1 MNAKE
6 RFYSGLAKETIGKIT
21 SNTDNWTSF
30 LRTMSRN
37 YEFTYPEQVMI
48 YAQRPNA
55 TFCKPYEDWNAEN
68 YRRYVKRGSTGIALF
83 VMNRDKPYLRYVF
96 DVADTG
102 VRRSSP
108 ELKPWEVTPENRS
121 YVMEAMER
129 TFGVAADG
137 VLEAQL
143 EDIASALAAEYW
155 DDYKKQFLDIVANS
169 FLEEYD
175 ELNIEVA
182 FKNAVANS
190 VSYTMYCRFVESPDN
205 YFEHEDFQKVF
216 DFNTRQTVNALGT
229 AVNAISTRMFQEI
242 EKAIGEHEQIKATER
257 STDYERDDLQ
267 TGRRLSDSEPSVGE
281 RGRETSGQVRQDAS
295 SIFGTEQSDA
305 PERHDSDGEPV
316 PAPVGDRGNSES
328 QSGVSDGAVPEGQPR
343 TGQGN
348 AADGVGAAH
357 EQPESTGGGSRDDG
371 AYQQLSLNLFL
382 SENEQISFIDRAE
395 SFTPSAFSF
404 AQEEIDHFLLL
415 GSNTDEARKVV
426 ALEYMKQKPLEEI
439 VQTLKQVYHGGY
451 GLKEDS
457 GNICAWY
464 AEDGIHLAKGSSAI
478 DSPRAQIV
486 SWETVAERIGEL
498 LENGRF
504 ATNVELVEASGY
516 ERQKLAESLWHLYHD
531 LSEEARSSNYLAILH
546 QEPFRGFP
554 DETADLAEKLDDPRF
569 HATLVQQYSEFRKTL
584 AENPDLL
591 RFHYHKLNLIQKQLY
606 ELNMPLREYQT
617 DMMQMPLVRQFITDD
632 EVNADLTRGSGF
644 SGGKARIYNYWQEN
658 HSAKEKMDFLKHE
671 YGTGGHSHACSG
683 ATHSGQDHDAKGVA
697 YTKSGCDKL
706 QMSWAQV
713 VQRIDGLIRKG
724 RYLSPEEEA
733 ERQAIEEAKTDPLE
747 DVYDR
752 FAVIDTEDGEYA
764 IWDNQTDDYYVD
776 PEGVTEYFTDEW
788 LANDYLEEVRQS
800 VAAMESVQPEAPVA
814 EPAEVVEASASEE
827 PKWNYQV
834 GDTVYLDDTAFRVEQ
849 ITDRE
854 VQLRDPTLAYPIFRA
869 ENRENF
875 ERMLSQDE
883 RNHAVRVDAQTEEKP
898 VTEDFLGKTEPR
910 DYTPEYQLLDRL
922 RMDCEYFLGAGQHSE
937 KHLWAGNRHAQIA
950 KMRELYEMIP
960 DKPEWLTPEMINS
973 YEERMA
979 PRYLVAAYHHFENG
993 FDDKLDYYTLE
1004 EAEKAAQGYVDGT
1017 MEDDGFKYDGA
1028 AVYDQQEHK
1037 CIRIYGDYP
1046 DEKAHAQ
1053 VRASAE
1059 PEQQEPEHFID
1070 HFYVAEDIQK
1080 RGALDIKEYSSF
1092 DDALRAYYALPD
1104 TQRKALGAMN
1114 TRDLPG
1120 SLDFVQCVDGKD
1132 TIIQDYAQV
1141 DGWQNA
1147 EVMDIIAQLEQS
1159 ITTREIPPV
1168 PAVNFHITDD
1178 NIGEGGPKQKF
1189 ARNIAAIETLF
1200 KLESENRNATTEEQ
1214 EILSNYVGWGGLA
1227 DAFDPDKGN
1236 WAKEYQTLKNLLSED
1251 EYAAARASTLN
1262 AHYTSPTVIRSIYDA
1277 VGQMGFETGNILEPA
1292 MGIGNFFGMLPP
1304 EMQSSRLYGV
1314 ELDSITGRI
1323 AQKLYPNAEIKVAG
1337 FETTDRRD
1345 FYDLAVG
1352 NVPFGNYKVSDK
1364 PYDKLGFS
1372 IHNYFFAKALDQVRP
1387 GGVVA
1392 FVTSRYTMD
1401 SKNSDARRYM
1411 AQRAELLGAIRLPND
1426 AFKKNAGTEVV
1437 SDILFLQK
1445 RDHPIDIVPE
1455 WVNLDRTEE
1464 GHTMNSYFVAH
1475 PEMVLGDTVEESTAY
1490 GMDITVRPIE
1500 GMELSELLKEAVSHI
1515 QGTYQAVE
1523 LPEADKGKE
1532 IETIPATP
1540 DVKNFSY
1547 TVVDGN
1553 VYFRENSLM
1562 RRVDLNEKAKDRVMG
1577 MVELRGIVNELIE
1590 YQLEDY
1596 PDEMITQKQAEL
1608 NDAYDAFAA
1617 KNGLINNRANGQAFA
1632 DDSSYY
1638 LLCSLENV
1646 DEDGNLKSKADMFTK
1661 RTIKPERRVTSVD
1674 TPSEA
1679 LAISIGERGKVDLPF
1694 MAQLL
1699 GTPGEYDAIQAELRG
1714 VIFKDPMAPDA
1725 VEVGWQTADDYLSGD
1740 VRSKLRVAQMA
1751 ADRDSSFHINVEA
1764 LQKAQPKDLDAS
1776 EIDVRLGATWIDA
1789 DYIQQFMEETFET
1802 PYYLRRSIEVKF
1814 SELTAEWRI
1823 NGKSSP
1829 NYNDVAAYV
1838 TYGTE
1843 RANAYR
1849 ILEETLNLKDIR
1861 IYDTIEDADG
1871 KQKRVLNKKETT
1883 LAQQKQQAIKDAFRD
1898 WIWRDPHRR
1907 ETLST
1912 KYNELFNS
1920 TRPREYDGSHIRFGG
1935 MNPDITLREHQRNAI
1950 AHVLY
1955 GGNTLL
1961 AHEVGAGK
1969 TFEMAASAMESKRLG
1984 LSQKSLFVVPNHL
1997 TLQWANEFL
2006 HLYPSAKLL
2015 VATKKDFETANRKKF
2030 CARIA
2035 TGDYDAVIIGHS
2047 QFEKIPLSAERQE
2060 RQLREQI
2067 DEIEGAIAELKWQ
2080 RGENFTIKQMEK
2092 TRKSLEARLDKLL
2105 AADKKDDVITFEQ
2118 LGVDR
2123 LFVDE
2128 SHAFK
2133 NLFLYTKMRNVAGLS
2148 TSEAQKSSDM
2158 FMKCRYMD
2166 ELTGGRG
2173 VIFATGTPVSNSMT
2187 ELYTVMRYLQYSTL
2201 QQKNLTHF
2209 DSWASTFGET
2219 TTAIELAPEGT
2230 GYRARTRFAK
2240 FFNLPELMNM
2250 FKEVADI
2257 KTSDQLHLP
2266 VPEAKFETVVV
2277 QPSEYQKDM
2286 VASLSERAADVHA
2299 GIVDPSVDNMLK
2311 ITSDGRKL
2319 GLDQRL
2325 MNTLLPDDPDSKLNA
2340 CVGNILRIWQ
2350 DGQADKLTQL
2360 VFCDLSTPKNDGTFN
2375 VYDDVKTKLIANS
2388 VPAEEVAFIHD
2399 ADTEAKKK
2407 DLFAKVRTG
2416 QVRVLL
2422 GSTQKMGAGTN
2433 VQDKLVAVHH
2443 LDVGWRPSDMTQ
2455 RNGRIIRQGNRNKE
2469 VQVYQYV
2476 TEGTFDA
2483 YLYQTLENKQKFIS
2497 QIMTSKSP
2505 VRSCDDVDEQA
2516 LSYAE
2521 IKALCAGN
2529 PLIKEKMD
2537 LDIDVARLKVLK
2549 ADHQSQQ
2556 YRMEDKLLKYFPA
2569 EIEKQT
2575 GYIHGFE
2582 ADIKTVEAH
2591 PQIADGF
2598 CGMEIMGKAYTE
2610 KADAGEILLA
2620 ACKDTKSADPVPLG
2634 SYRGFQMELSFD
2646 SFRNE
2651 FDVTL
2656 KGAVSHRVALGTDA
2670 RGNITRLDNAL
2681 AGILERLER
2690 ANEQLNNLY
2699 NQQEAAKAEVG
2710 KPFPQEAELTAK
2722 SQRLAELD
2730 AALNMEDSVE
2740 NRDERSESE
2749 RPSVLADLKSKA
2761 EHIPPAKY
2769 SETREEVL

>member
-6 RFYSGLAKETIGKIT
+6 RFYSGLARETIGKIT
-21 SNTDNWTSF
+21 SNKDNWTSF
-30 LRTMSRN
+30 LVTMSRN
-37 YEFTYPEQVMI
+37 YEFTYPELVMI

-55 TFCKPYEDWNAEN
+55 TFCKPYDEWNDEK
-68 YRRYVKRGSTGIALF
+68 YRRYVRRGSTGIALF
-83 VMNRDKPYLRYVF
+83 VTNREKPYLRYVF

-108 ELKPWEVTPENRS
+108 ELKPWAVTEENRA
-121 YVMEAMER
+121 YVMGAMER
-129 TFGVAADG
+129 TFGITADG
-137 VLEAQL
+137 LLEAQL
-143 EDIASALAAEYW
+143 EEIALSLSAEYW
-155 DDYKKQFLDIVANS
+155 DDYKKPILDIVANS

-182 FKNAVANS
+182 FKRAVANS
-190 VSYTMYCRFVESPDN
+190 VSYAMYCRLVENPDH
-205 YFEHEDFQKVF
+205 YFEHEDFLNVF
-216 DFNTRQTVNALGT
+216 EFNTRQTVNALGT
-229 AVNAISTRMFQEI
+229 AVNAISSRMFQEI
-242 EKAIGEHEQIKATER
+242 EKAIGEYEQNRTAER
-257 STDYERDDLQ
+257 SADYEQNDLQ
-267 TGRRLSDSEPSVGE
+267 TGRGLSNPEYQAGE
-281 RGRETSGQVRQDAS
+281 RGSETSGQVRQDEKDIPGA
-295 SIFGTEQSDA
+295 EQSDA
-305 PERHDSDGEPV
+305 PERHDSDGDPV
-316 PAPVGDRGNSES
+316 SPPVGDRGDGES
-328 QSGVSDGAVPEGQPR
+328 QSGTLDEPVSEEQPR
-343 TGQGN
+343 TGQRDT
-348 AADGVGAAH
+348 ADGLGAAH
-357 EQPESTGGGSRDDG
+357 GEPESTGGGSRDDG
-371 AYQQLSLNLFL
+371 AYQQLTLNLFL
-382 SENEQISFIDRAE
+382 TEEQQIRFIDEAE
-395 SFTPSAFSF
+395 SRKPSAFCFS
-404 AQEEIDHFLLL
+404 QEEIDHFLLL
-415 GSNTDEARKVV
+415 GSNTDDARKIVV
-426 ALEYMKQKPLEEI
+426 LDYMKQKPVEEI
-439 VQTLKQVYHGGY
+439 AQTLKQVYHGGF

-457 GNICAWY
+457 GNISAWY
-464 AEDGIHLAKGSSAI
+464 AGDGIRLAKGSSAI
-478 DSPRAQIV
+478 DSPRAQIIP
-486 SWETVAERIGEL
+486 WEDVAKRIGEL
-498 LENGRF
+498 LENGRY
-504 ATNVELVEASGY
+504 ATNVELVEAPGF
-516 ERQKLAESLWHLYHD
+516 EREKMAQSIWYLYHD
-531 LSEEARSSNYLAILH
+531 LSDEAKKMGFFPSLSEIRGNGFPEETAWLAEQLKRP
-546 QEPFRGFP
+546 EFLAAMKEEYRGFMIAH
-554 DETADLAEKLDDPRF
+554 DAD
-569 HATLVQQYSEFRKTL
+569 HS
-584 AENPDLL
+584 LL
-591 RFHYHKLNLIQKQLY
+591 RFHYHKLDGIEKRLN
-606 ELNMPLREYQT
+606 ELDAPLREYQT

-644 SGGKARIYNYWQEN
+644 AGGKRRIYEYWQEN
-658 HSAKEKMDFLKHE
+658 HSVKDKAEFLKHE

-683 ATHSGQDHDAKGVA
+683 ATHSGQDHDAKGVR
-697 YTKSGCDKL
+697 YTKSGCDKV
-706 QMSWAQV
+706 QMSWTQV
-713 VQRIDGLIRKG
+713 AQRIDTLMKKG
-724 RYLSPEEEA
+724 RFLTPEEEA
-733 ERQAIEEAKTDPLE
+733 ERQAIEDAKTNPLE
-747 DVYDR
+747 DVYER
-752 FAVIDTEDGEYA
+752 FAVVDTEDGEYA
-764 IWDNQTDDYYVD
+764 IWDEQTGTYYVD
-776 PEGVTEYFTDEW
+776 HEGVTEYFDDEW
-788 LANDYLEEVRQS
+788 LANDYLEEVRQT
-800 VAAMESVQPEAPVA
+800 VAAMEALQPEESAENIA
-814 EPAEVVEASASEE
+814 EPIEE
-827 PKWNYQV
+827 TPAWNYQV
-834 GDTVYLDDTAFRVEQ
+834 GDTVYLDDTAFLVEQ

-854 VQLRDPTLAYPIFRA
+854 VQLRDPSLLYPIFRA
-869 ENRENF
+869 ENRSRF
-875 ERMLSQDE
+875 EEMLSQDE
-883 RNHAVRVDAQTEEKP
+883 RNHAVRTGDESEEKP
-898 VTEDFLGKTEPR
+898 VTEEIQNEIS
-910 DYTPEYQLLDRL
+910 PE
-922 RMDCEYFLGAGQHSE
+922 
-937 KHLWAGNRHAQIA
+937 
-950 KMRELYEMIP
+950 
-960 DKPEWLTPEMINS
+960 T
-973 YEERMA
+973 
-979 PRYLVAAYHHFENG
+979 V
-993 FDDKLDYYTLE
+993 
-1004 EAEKAAQGYVDGT
+1004 
-1017 MEDDGFKYDGA
+1017 
-1028 AVYDQQEHK
+1028 QQ
-1037 CIRIYGDYP
+1037 
-1046 DEKAHAQ
+1046 
-1053 VRASAE
+1053 
-1059 PEQQEPEHFID
+1059 PEHFID

-1092 DDALRAYYALPD
+1092 EDALRAYHALPS
-1104 TQRKALGAMN
+1104 TQTKALGAMN
-1114 TRDLPG
+1114 TRKPLPG

-1132 TIIQDYAQV
+1132 TIIQDYAKV

-1147 EVMDIIAQLEQS
+1147 EVMDIIAQIEQS
-1159 ITTREIPPV
+1159 LATREVPPV

-1178 NIGEGGPKQKF
+1178 HIGEGGPKQKF
-1189 ARNIAAIETLF
+1189 ARNIEAIKTLF
-1200 KLESENRNATTEEQ
+1200 QLENENRNATPEEQ

-1236 WAKEYQTLKNLLSED
+1236 WAQEYTTLKNLLSED

-1292 MGIGNFFGMLPP
+1292 MGIGNFFGMLPL

-1392 FVTSRYTMD
+1392 FVTSRFTMD
-1401 SKNSDARRYM
+1401 SKNSDARRYL

-1437 SDILFLQK
+1437 SDIIFLQK
-1445 RDHPIDIVPE
+1445 RDHPIDIVPD
-1455 WVNLDRTEE
+1455 WVHLNRTEE
-1464 GHTMNSYFVAH
+1464 GHTMNSYFVDH
-1475 PEMVLGDTVEESTAY
+1475 PEMVLGDTVLESTPY
-1490 GMDITVRPIE
+1490 GKDDITVRPIP
-1500 GMELSELLKEAVSHI
+1500 GAELSDLLKEAVSRI

-1523 LPEADKGKE
+1523 LPIADSKGKE
-1532 IETIPATP
+1532 AETIPATP
-1540 DVKNFSY
+1540 DVKNYSY
-1547 TVVDGN
+1547 AVVDGE
-1553 VYFRENSLM
+1553 VYFRENSIM
-1562 RRVDLNEKAKDRVMG
+1562 RHVELNEKAKDRVKG
-1577 MVELRGIVNELIE
+1577 MVELRKIVGELIE
-1590 YQLEDY
+1590 YQLEDF
-1596 PDEMITQKQAEL
+1596 PDEMIARKQQEL
-1608 NDAYDAFAA
+1608 NDAYDAFTA
-1617 KNGLINNRANGQAFA
+1617 KNGLINNRANGQAFS

-1699 GTPGEYDAIQAELRG
+1699 GTPEDYEAIQTELRG
-1714 VIFKDPMAPDA
+1714 VIFKDPMAPDD
-1725 VEVGWQTADDYLSGD
+1725 VESGWQTADEYLSGD
-1740 VRSKLRVAQMA
+1740 VRSKLRIAQMA
-1751 ADRDSSFHINVEA
+1751 ANRDSAFNINVEA

-1789 DYIQQFMEETFET
+1789 DYIQQFMQETFET

-1814 SELTAEWRI
+1814 SEMTAEWRI

-1829 NYNDVAAYV
+1829 SYNDVAAYM
-1838 TYGTE
+1838 TYGTD

-1861 IYDTIEDADG
+1861 IYDTIEDPDG

-1883 LAQQKQQAIKDAFRD
+1883 LAQQKQQAIKDAFQD
-1898 WIWRDPHRR
+1898 WVWKDPRRR
-1907 ETLST
+1907 EALVT

-1984 LSQKSLFVVPNHL
+1984 LSQKSMFVVPNHL

-2015 VATKKDFETANRKKF
+2015 VATKKDFETATRKKF

-2047 QFEKIPLSAERQE
+2047 QFERIPLSAERQE

-2166 ELTGGRG
+2166 EITGGRG

-2187 ELYTVMRYLQYSTL
+2187 ELYTVMRYLQYGTL
-2201 QQKNLTHF
+2201 QKKNLTHF

-2257 KTSDQLHLP
+2257 KTSDQLNLP

-2277 QPSEYQKDM
+2277 QPSEHQQDM
-2286 VASLSERAADVHA
+2286 VAELSERAAAVHA
-2299 GIVDPSVDNMLK
+2299 GIVDPSEDNMLK

-2325 MNTLLPDDPDSKLNA
+2325 MNPLLPDDSDSKLNA
-2340 CVGNILRIWQ
+2340 CVGNVLRIWQ
-2350 DGQADKLTQL
+2350 EGQADKLTQL

-2375 VYDDVKTKLIANS
+2375 VYDDIKTKLIANG
-2388 VPAEEVAFIHD
+2388 VPAEEIAFIHD

-2455 RNGRIIRQGNRNKE
+2455 RNGRIIRQGNQNKE

-2591 PQIADGF
+2591 PQISEGF
-2598 CGMEIMGKAYTE
+2598 CGMDIRGKHYAE
-2610 KADAGEILLA
+2610 KADAGEWILA
-2620 ACKDTKSADPVPLG
+2620 ACKEVKSSDPVPLG

-2646 SFRNE
+2646 SFRHE
-2651 FDVTL
+2651 YDIIL
-2656 KGAVSHRVALGTDA
+2656 KGAMSHRVALGTDA

-2681 AGILERLER
+2681 SGIPERLER
-2690 ANEQLNNLY
+2690 ANEQLTNFY
-2699 NQQEAAKAEVG
+2699 NQQEAAKAELG
-2710 KPFPQEAELTAK
+2710 KPFPQEAELAAK

-2730 AALNMEDSVE
+2730 AALNMEDTVE
-2740 NRDERSESE
+2740 GHAEKSEAE
-2749 RPSVLADLKSKA
+2749 RPSVLADLKSKV
-2761 EHIPPAKY
+2761 EHIPPAKR
-2769 SETREEVL
+2769 SEGYEEVL